1 MTNHV
6 YRTGYHVKYIRPQ
19 LNQPLFNIYIP
30 ARTSNLYNK
39 DDKLCYGIKWKKKI
53 PHCQSNSKIH

>member
-39 DDKLCYGIKWKKKI
+39 DDKLCYGIK
-53 PHCQSNSKIH
+53 